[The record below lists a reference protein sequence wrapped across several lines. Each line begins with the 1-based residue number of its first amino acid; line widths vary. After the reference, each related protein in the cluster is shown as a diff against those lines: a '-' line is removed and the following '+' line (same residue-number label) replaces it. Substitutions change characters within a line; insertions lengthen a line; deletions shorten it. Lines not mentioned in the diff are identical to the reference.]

1 MFILAISKGW
11 HLADHN
17 HWVRDLS
24 NLCKLI
30 FSAEKYEKKILE
42 LNNDKKELKKQIDNL
57 QITVEAAA
65 RLEDEYDKVE
75 KDNKQLKKDILV
87 SMLQL

>member
-1 MFILAISKGW
+1 M
-11 HLADHN
+11 
-17 HWVRDLS
+17 V
-24 NLCKLI
+24 NLFL
-30 FSAEKYEKKILE
+30 AEKYEKKILE
-42 LNNDKKELKKQIDNL
+42 LNNDKRELKKQVDSL

-87 SMLQL
+87 STLQLQK